1 MTEQISPLNIN
12 KWELKMAGK
21 CLRTGSSN
29 KLHSWTKRSGKLSVR
44 NNANHNKSI
53 ALFSLT
59 NQQRRGGE
67 GGGGGWIG
75 WHSLNEKITLKAGSP
90 KKTLTA

>member
-1 MTEQISPLNIN
+1 
-12 KWELKMAGK
+12 MAGK

-67 GGGGGWIG
+67 GGGGGIG

-90 KKTLTA
+90 KKTLIA

>member
-1 MTEQISPLNIN
+1 MTEQISLLNNN

-21 CLRTGSSN
+21 CLRTGGSN

-53 ALFSLT
+53 ALFPLT
-59 NQQRRGGE
+59 NQQRRGG
-67 GGGGGWIG
+67 GGGGGDW
-75 WHSLNEKITLKAGSP
+75 LAFTKRENYA
-90 KKTLTA
+90 

>member
-1 MTEQISPLNIN
+1 MTEQISLLNNN

-21 CLRTGSSN
+21 CLRTGGSN
-29 KLHSWTKRSGKLSVR
+29 KLHSWTKRSGKLSVC

-53 ALFSLT
+53 ALFPLT
-59 NQQRRGGE
+59 NRQRRGG
-67 GGGGGWIG
+67 GGGLGEIG
-75 WHSLNEKITLKAGSP
+75 WHSLNEKITLKAGVP

>member
-1 MTEQISPLNIN
+1 
-12 KWELKMAGK
+12 MAGK
-21 CLRTGSSN
+21 CLRTGGSN

-53 ALFSLT
+53 ALFPLT
-59 NQQRRGGE
+59 NQQRRGG
-67 GGGGGWIG
+67 GGGGLGEIG
-75 WHSLNEKITLKAGSP
+75 WHSLNETITLKAGGP

>member
-1 MTEQISPLNIN
+1 
-12 KWELKMAGK
+12 MAGK

-53 ALFSLT
+53 ALFPLT
-59 NQQRRGGE
+59 NQQRRGE
-67 GGGGGWIG
+67 GGGGEIG
-75 WHSLNEKITLKAGSP
+75 WHSLNEKITLKAGVP

>member
-1 MTEQISPLNIN
+1 
-12 KWELKMAGK
+12 MAGK
-21 CLRTGSSN
+21 CLGTGSSN
-29 KLHSWTKRSGKLSVR
+29 KLHSWTKRSRKLSVR

-67 GGGGGWIG
+67 GAGGGIG
-75 WHSLNEKITLKAGSP
+75 WHSLNEKITLRAGGP

>member
-1 MTEQISPLNIN
+1 MTEQISLLNNN

-21 CLRTGSSN
+21 CLRTGGSN

-53 ALFSLT
+53 ALFPLT
-59 NQQRRGGE
+59 NQQRRGG
-67 GGGGGWIG
+67 GGGLLEIG
-75 WHSLNEKITLKAGSP
+75 WHSLNEKITLKAGVP

>member
-1 MTEQISPLNIN
+1 MTEQISLLNNN

-21 CLRTGSSN
+21 CLRTGGSN

-53 ALFSLT
+53 ALFPLT
-59 NQQRRGGE
+59 NQQRRGGGE
-67 GGGGGWIG
+67 GGGEIG
-75 WHSLNEKITLKAGSP
+75 WHSLNEKITLKAGVP